1 MSQKVSMSQ
10 LAIEGLMILRVKLT
24 EDLEFFLSHN
34 SPK

>member
-10 LAIEGLMILRVKLT
+10 LEIEGLMILRVKLSV
-24 EDLEFFLSHN
+24 DVEFFLSDN